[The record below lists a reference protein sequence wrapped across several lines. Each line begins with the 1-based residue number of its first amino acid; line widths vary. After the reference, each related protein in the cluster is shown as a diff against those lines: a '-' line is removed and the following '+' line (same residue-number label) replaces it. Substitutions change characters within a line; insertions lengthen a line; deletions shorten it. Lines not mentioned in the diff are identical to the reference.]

1 MVYTGI
7 KRMKHLKSFKL
18 FEKLEINE
26 ISEILKRDCSEFL
39 KLLKQSGQGP
49 IFRGFEDMYSE
60 FDEFQSHTERHPRD
74 MSIEV
79 HRTLDEL
86 FENKFGI
93 KVRSRGNFCTFDIET
108 AKRYGKP
115 FMFFPIGEFKYFWN
129 PKVLDLYTEIDNE
142 GYNYIWDWDAELAE
156 EMWLDRYGEDTGN
169 GTYRYLTID
178 TGKNNYRDAKKEVEE
193 NPEEYALLGG
203 GFENFK
209 LVWEPEKTLQQF
221 EQDYVRDWET
231 EKQNFLRD
239 LVNGYITTNIEKAKL
254 HEVAIISDKFYLVST
269 DLVSVDSFIDK
280 VLTDN

>member
-1 MVYTGI
+1 
-7 KRMKHLKSFKL
+7 MKHLKSFKL

-39 KLLKQSGQGP
+39 NLLKQSGKSA
-49 IFRGFEDMYSE
+49 IFRGVEDMYSE
-60 FDEFQSHTERHPRD
+60 FDEFQSHTNRHPKD

-79 HRTLDEL
+79 HRTLDDL

-93 KVRSRGNFCTFDIET
+93 KIRSTGNFCTFDLET

-142 GYNYIWDWDAELAE
+142 GYNYIWEWDGELSE

-203 GFENFK
+203 GFEKFK

-221 EQDYVRDWET
+221 EQDYVNDWEIK
-231 EKQNFLRD
+231 KQKFIQD
-239 LVNGYITTNIEKAKL
+239 LVNGYITVNIEKVQRQ
-254 HEVAIISDKFYLVST
+254 EVAIVCERYYLVSF
-269 DLVSVDSFIDK
+269 DLFDK
-280 VLTDN
+280 IIELI

>member
-39 KLLKQSGQGP
+39 KLLKQSGKSA
-49 IFRGFEDMYSE
+49 IFRGVEDMYRE
-60 FDEFQSHTERHPRD
+60 FDEFQSHTERYPKD
-74 MSIEV
+74 MSVEV

-86 FENKFGI
+86 FETKFGI
-93 KVRSRGNFCTFDIET
+93 KIRSRGNFCTFDLDT
-108 AKRYGKP
+108 AKRYGNP

-142 GYNYIWDWDAELAE
+142 GYNYIWEWDEELAE

-203 GFENFK
+203 EFEKFK
-209 LVWEPEKTLQQF
+209 LVWEPEKTFAQF
-221 EQDYVRDWET
+221 EQDYLKDWENGRQ
-231 EKQNFLRD
+231 EFIKE
-239 LVNGYITTNIEKAKL
+239 LVSGYISTNIEKVQRQ
-254 HEVAIISDKFYLVST
+254 EVAIVCERYYLVSF
-269 DLVSVDSFIDK
+269 DLFYKIIE
-280 VLTDN
+280 LI

>member
-1 MVYTGI
+1 
-7 KRMKHLKSFKL
+7 MKHLRSFKL
-18 FEKLEINE
+18 FERLEINE

-49 IFRGFEDMYSE
+49 IFRGFEDMYRD
-60 FDEFQSHTERHPRD
+60 FDEFQSHTERNPKD

-79 HRTLDEL
+79 HTTLDEL

-115 FMFFPIGEFKYFWN
+115 FMFFPIGDFKYFWN

-142 GYNYIWDWDAELAE
+142 GYNYFWEWDGELAE

-193 NPEEYALLGG
+193 NPEEYVLLGG

-221 EQDYVRDWET
+221 EQDYVRDWEI
-231 EKQNFLRD
+231 EKQEFIQD
-239 LVNGYITTNIEKAKL
+239 LVKGYITTNIEKAKL
-254 HEVAIISDKFYLVST
+254 HEVAIICDKFYLVST

-280 VLTDN
+280 VLSDN